1 MIRDMSVRGKKAAA
15 TEVWRLFSEF
25 SMAQFGKKSAMLT
38 EMGLTP
44 GHLKALLVLEPRI
57 PRPMGVCAQALGCDA
72 STATWLIDRLEERDL
87 VERRG
92 SSTDRRVKEVV
103 LTARGEELK
112 AKLQKHYYEPPAAL
126 LSLEP
131 QEIDALRSALTKM
144 RAHQAEEAARA
155 QSKQA
160 G

>member
-1 MIRDMSVRGKKAAA
+1 MSVKGRKAAA
-15 TEVWRLFSEF
+15 TEVWRLMSEF

-44 GHLKALLVLEPRI
+44 GHLKALLVLEPGT

-72 STATWLIDRLEERDL
+72 STATWLIDRLEERQL

-92 SSTDRRVKEVV
+92 LPTDRRVKEVV
-103 LTARGEELK
+103 LTPQGEELK
-112 AKLQKHYYEPPAAL
+112 AKLQKHYYEPPASLLAL
-126 LSLEP
+126 ESN
-131 QEIDALRSALTKM
+131 EIETLRSAFSKL

-155 QSKQA
+155 PSKQV

>member
-1 MIRDMSVRGKKAAA
+1 MGTKGRKAAA
-15 TEVWRLFSEF
+15 TEVWRLWSEYF
-25 SMAQFGKKSAMLT
+25 MAQFGKKSAMLT

-44 GHLKALLVLEPRI
+44 GHLKALLVLEPKI

-72 STATWLIDRLEERDL
+72 STATWLIDRLEEREL
-87 VERRG
+87 VERHG
-92 SSTDRRVKEVV
+92 SPTDRRVKEVV

-112 AKLQKHYYEPPAAL
+112 AKLQKHYYEPPTAML
-126 LSLEP
+126 LLDES
-131 QEIDALRSALTKM
+131 EIEALRSALTKLQ
-144 RAHQAEEAARA
+144 AYQAEESARA